1 MAIDSASGMHSRRTV
16 LGILAAAFAPMMP
29 GLAHGQSQQP
39 IRLNVPFSPGTGP
52 DLLARILSEELRQR
66 WNHPVIVEN
75 KPGASGNIGTQ
86 AAART
91 APDGQNLLV
100 TVNTFVMNASLYPT
114 IPYDPEK
121 DFVPIAEIATGA
133 LALVVHP
140 SLDVSTLAELIAL
153 ARSKPGEINYAS
165 PGRGTP
171 QHLAMELFKLTAQI
185 NLTHI
190 PYSGSAGAVKDLAGG
205 HVSAMFLPV
214 HTALPLAETGQIRIL
229 AVGQPKAGAAGG
241 KCADARRTRRHRLRR
256 RFVVRRSCSGQY
268 AERDRRPLQCG
279 VQRDTRGAER
289 SSASRQAGLDR
300 ARRPAATP
308 GRPDRQGSSALGQSR
323 QGCADH
329 RRVVDRI
336 DRRQTHAGNPALSR
350 PASWRRGRP
359 PACSAGWP
367 DRRPPRNPVQASPP
381 RRHAR
386 RRATALPICAKVA
399 ARKA

>member
-1 MAIDSASGMHSRRTV
+1 MAIDSASGRHSRRTV
-16 LGILAAAFAPMMP
+16 LGILAAAVVPMMP
-29 GLAHGQSQQP
+29 RLARGQSQQP

-52 DLLARILSEELRQR
+52 DLLARLLSEELRQR

-114 IPYDPEK
+114 IPYDPQK

-140 SLDVSTLAELIAL
+140 SLGVSTLAELIAF

-171 QHLAMELFKLTAQI
+171 QHLAMEVFKLTAQI

-214 HTALPLAETGQIRIL
+214 HTALPLAEAGQIRIL
-229 AVGQPKAGAAGG
+229 AVGSQKRTPQAANVPTLAELGVIRPGQQPV
-241 KCADARRTRRHRLRR
+241 ARHL
-256 RFVVRRSCSGQY
+256 
-268 AERDRRPLQCG
+268 
-279 VQRDTRGAER
+279 
-289 SSASRQAGLDR
+289 
-300 ARRPAATP
+300 
-308 GRPDRQGSSALGQSR
+308 GSI
-323 QGCADH
+323 
-329 RRVVDRI
+329 V
-336 DRRQTHAGNPALSR
+336 HA
-350 PASWRRGRP
+350 
-359 PACSAGWP
+359 
-367 DRRPPRNPVQASPP
+367 
-381 RRHAR
+381 
-386 RRATALPICAKVA
+386 
-399 ARKA
+399 